1 MLWLL
6 VILWTF
12 IHIPSAQAEGSK
24 DLYPS
29 GASGGRAY
37 LRASTTESAAF
48 PFPTLGTHYV
58 YAEAGEQIALASNAQ
73 SGSNKR
79 IYLYGPDGNE
89 ITLTFSPG
97 AGNIPNRN
105 AELAGPRLP
114 GQGSGGNRYAPI
126 FYTVP
131 AGKDGIYKIEFRGT
145 SNSTTG
151 DNRLPYSSADSWPT
165 GPGVNSSNYLIA
177 WDISVARQTGGIWNW
192 VDGRVYT
199 NVLNMDNPSYGGTTG
214 NDSSNFRPNSG
225 FHGKFKVL
233 TRDGFVYNVDNN
245 GSQGISFTFMV
256 NNRGFHEIG
265 SPDTPSYQSI
275 AASTAGAVHNRY
287 HDPRSVDG
295 PAAVTQKIFYSL
307 PDGNMPEMALG
318 GPVANAQTWLRI
330 PEKQLDVD
338 EIIVEGVEGT
348 PYQLGNKGAYI
359 KFYNESG
366 GDYYIEIRPQPGSS
380 TSFPTRQMSGPSAI
394 GENQIFWDGKDGAGN
409 PLPNGL
415 ADVEV
420 ELKLRGA
427 EVHFP
432 YIDMELNHFG
442 IVIELY
448 ETDLLSIKSNKVFWN
463 DTAIGNGGGSS
474 GSKSNPRNAS
484 HDAIPNGTPSSGTG
498 ANGHI
503 WGTGSNAT
511 SGTFG
516 DTMGMDTWT
525 FIEGDAITIQIEVD
539 VRVADLMITSIVPN
553 KTEVIEG
560 DEITWY
566 VNVKNDGPHD
576 VEDATFGFTIPEG
589 FNPGAV
595 EFFGN
600 GCGTESLGITYDPLT
615 RTFSSELD
623 LPDGC
628 EVLYKI
634 KVTATGAVTPGDQ
647 EFEATILRPN
657 DVTDPDATN
666 PDPTIPPTDPH
677 YECQNNGLG
686 GVCNNIKSKNISFNL
701 LANCYEDIEG
711 EFFSWR
717 YSQASAP
724 SNPIIHHITQPP
736 TNAGFTFDIFELD
749 NSFNMEINGVLMAVE
764 ELEFQISGTAGQTVR
779 FADGS
784 YWEDGTI
791 EDIWKLRGTT
801 NKPIVRVVIDASGN
815 ISLYGSKV
823 SHTHPEYELEPLILV
838 NGNAFNTIVWNTS
851 SNNEIEVIQSV
862 IGDTVMDGYGSGKN
876 LIPCKTYEL
885 EKIGVF
891 NDENGNGYADVGE
904 TITYTLRVINLG
916 DIDIKDI
923 VLEDP
928 LLGGVITVTPSG
940 DLNNDGILNTDEIWE
955 YEVSYSVTQNDIDN
969 EGVYNLATVSGK
981 NLIDEDMD
989 PVTSTDPDPLDPSDP
1004 NYDPACPDCTFV
1016 PLVKGRGFLITNPM
1030 IYQKMKRN

>member
-1 MLWLL
+1 MFSG
-6 VILWTF
+6 VIPT
-12 IHIPSAQAEGSK
+12 INM
-24 DLYPS
+24 
-29 GASGGRAY
+29 
-37 LRASTTESAAF
+37 
-48 PFPTLGTHYV
+48 PFPTRGVHFV
-58 YAEAGEQIALASNAQ
+58 YAKAGETIALASSAQ
-73 SGSNKR
+73 GNGSNNNERWVNRSR
-79 IYLYGPDGNE
+79 IRLYGPNDQE
-89 ITLTFSPG
+89 INIQTYTGSN
-97 AGNIPNRN
+97 ANNATIYGNIGGRSD
-105 AELAGPRLP
+105 ELAGPRLP
-114 GQGSGGNRYAPI
+114 GQSTGGYQAI
-126 FYTVP
+126 YYEVP
-131 AGKDGIYKIEFRGT
+131 AGGEGIYRVEFDGT
-145 SNSTTG
+145 RTGGETITQGRATGLMANQNWSQHNNSNYIWAWDVSV
-151 DNRLPYSSADSWPT
+151 A
-165 GPGVNSSNYLIA
+165 NSSKNSWIK
-177 WDISVARQTGGIWNW
+177 
-192 VDGRVYT
+192 GRVYN
-199 NVLNMDNPSYGGTTG
+199 NVMNMDNALNSFTTI
-214 NDSSNFRPNSG
+214 PNNNPNG
-225 FHGKFKVL
+225 FFGQFIVL
-233 TRDGFVYNVDNN
+233 TRDGYVYHIDNN
-245 GSQGISFTFMV
+245 GQNGLVFTFMV
-256 NNRGFHEIG
+256 NNRGFHEVG
-265 SPDTPSYQSI
+265 NPNVPSYS
-275 AASTAGAVHNRY
+275 SVHGSSLTDPAHAYRRY
-287 HDPRSVDG
+287 SDPRTLDDGSV
-295 PAAVTQKIFYSL
+295 VSHKIFYNL
-307 PDGNMPEMALG
+307 PDWNMPEYSIGAVPG
-318 GPVANAQTWLRI
+318 GETWLRI
-330 PEKQLDVD
+330 PEKTLNVD
-338 EIIVEGVEGT
+338 EIWVEGVEGSLS
-348 PYQLGNKGAYI
+348 QLGRKGAYI
-359 KFYNESG
+359 RFYNESG
-366 GDYYIEIRPQPGSS
+366 GDYFINIRPKPGAAI
-380 TSFPTRQMSGPSAI
+380 TFPTRHMTGPSSI
-394 GENQIFWDGKDGAGN
+394 GHNKILWDGKDGAGN
-409 PLPNGL
+409 YLPEGV
-415 ADVEV
+415 AEVEV
-420 ELKLRGA
+420 DLKLRGA

-432 YIDMELNHFG
+432 YIDVEQNAYG
-442 IVIELY
+442 IKILLL
-448 ETDLLSIKSNKVFWN
+448 ETDLNGIRSDKVYWD
-463 DTAIGNGGGSS
+463 DTAINRNVSGN
-474 GSKSNPRNAS
+474 KPNPINAS
-484 HDAIPNGTPSSGTG
+484 HTVNMAGQPSST
-498 ANGHI
+498 NGHT
-503 WGTGSNAT
+503 WAGNVSST
-511 SGTFG
+511 SGTWG
-516 DTMGMDTWT
+516 DEKGVDTWT
-525 FIEGDAITIQIEVD
+525 FIEGDVVSIEVD
-539 VRVADLMITSIVPN
+539 VTVMIADLMITSIVPN
-553 KTEVIEG
+553 KTEVVEG

-566 VNVKNDGPHD
+566 VNVKNDGPSD
-576 VEDATFGFTIPEG
+576 VEGATFGFIIPEG

-862 IGDTVMDGYGSGKN
+862 IGETVMDGYGSGKN